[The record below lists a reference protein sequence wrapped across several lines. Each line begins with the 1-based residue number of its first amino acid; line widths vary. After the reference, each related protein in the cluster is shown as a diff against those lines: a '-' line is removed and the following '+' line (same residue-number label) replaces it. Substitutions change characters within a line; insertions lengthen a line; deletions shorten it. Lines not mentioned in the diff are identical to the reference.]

1 MKIDKDKPISYW
13 IANKNPALVKRTLDT
28 NSCKT
33 ILKNRAQSLHRFSNF
48 SLSWRRFSWSRS
60 SFSGESGLIVG
71 EGFSKVVLE
80 WVVFLSDNSGMV
92 SPADV
97 EIDSFSGAEQSEL
110 YGFRMLGYLRN
121 FVLREG
127 VAVDFVKVNAVI
139 KWNQTT
145 SQALS

>member
-1 MKIDKDKPISYW
+1 
-13 IANKNPALVKRTLDT
+13 
-28 NSCKT
+28 
-33 ILKNRAQSLHRFSNF
+33 
-48 SLSWRRFSWSRS
+48 
-60 SFSGESGLIVG
+60 
-71 EGFSKVVLE
+71 
-80 WVVFLSDNSGMV
+80 MV

-97 EIDSFSGAEQSEL
+97 EIDRFSGAEQSEL